1 MNTRWLA
8 ISPWALASLLLI
20 GSFVQPGRATEIWI
34 RNAGQE
40 PFFFSLRERPDAP
53 WGDSITIEPN
63 SEQRFEVPRAQ
74 QVSYLTDRVH
84 FAWLQPGERYQITDP
99 RRGMLNRV
107 VQVQRPELPQEP
119 KPWDGPPGPSHPVP
133 PAPSSERHQELNPP
147 RQDSQVKPA
156 AASSQPS
163 PSSKPSPS
171 AAPIKPP
178 TPSAAESEPRLAA
191 DSRTTS
197 GDRDRSRQENAV
209 PKNGE
214 PDVTATEDRPR
225 AAPAV
230 LDAEKRTNRL
240 VSPTAEG
247 STAAES
253 NRSANHELVPE
264 ATVADLLPS
273 PVPAKRPASATVD
286 HASESSRILERGR
299 DERIGQGEPE
309 TVRTVRV
316 RAIVDETY
324 RQVVRD
330 WRERIPRIVGS
341 ASAYFERQFGI
352 RLTLTVLL
360 PWEYQALADSP
371 TDQWRHL
378 LKQSPEG
385 VDLIIAFAG
394 YGDHFRLQPETLY
407 TGQLG
412 RAAFFGQHIL
422 IADQRDIHENRAKMT
437 LIHELGHVF
446 GAFHVA
452 APNLVM
458 TPQYA
463 DLPSELIVAGRVP
476 FGEPATKIIQMT
488 RDFHFPLGVESLS
501 PETRQFI
508 QAAFRAH
515 GLANEQTSADPITE
529 GYRYLQERAE
539 CRAEQ
544 WQRKAQQ
551 ARDDYLGGQ
560 RE

>member
-1 MNTRWLA
+1 MKASWWV
-8 ISPWALASLLLI
+8 ISGWALASLMSI
-20 GSFVQPGRATEIWI
+20 GSFVQPGRAAEIWI

-40 PFFFSLRERPDAP
+40 PFFFSRRERPDAA

-63 SEQRFEVPRAQ
+63 SEQRFEVLRAQ
-74 QVSYLTDRVH
+74 QVSYWTDRVH
-84 FAWLQPGERYQITDP
+84 LVWLQPGVRYQIADP
-99 RRGMLNRV
+99 RSGMLIRV

-119 KPWDGPPGPSHPVP
+119 KSWDGPPGRSQREPRSPEP
-133 PAPSSERHQELNPP
+133 ERQAEFIPP

-156 AASSQPS
+156 AATVAPLPAAGSD
-163 PSSKPSPS
+163 KVS
-171 AAPIKPP
+171 A
-178 TPSAAESEPRLAA
+178 AAESAPGLGAG
-191 DSRTTS
+191 SPIPS
-197 GDRDRSRQENAV
+197 GDRDRSWEENAV
-209 PKNGE
+209 RGNGQ
-214 PDVTATEDRPR
+214 PDVTAQGDRPHEAR
-225 AAPAV
+225 SEF
-230 LDAEKRTNRL
+230 DAEKKPHRL
-240 VSPTAEG
+240 SSPKAVE
-247 STAAES
+247 STATGSSRAAD
-253 NRSANHELVPE
+253 NKLTPE

-273 PVPAKRPASATVD
+273 PVPTKSPASVTVD
-286 HASESSRILERGR
+286 QASESSRVLERVG
-299 DERIGQGEPE
+299 DERVRPGEPAAS
-309 TVRTVRV
+309 RTVRV

-324 RQVVRD
+324 RQVVHD

-360 PWEYQALADSP
+360 PWEYKALADSP
-371 TDQWRHL
+371 ADQWRHL

-385 VDLIIAFAG
+385 VDLIVAFAG

-463 DLPSELIVAGRVP
+463 DLPGELIVAGRVP

-508 QAAFRAH
+508 QAAFRMH
-515 GLANEQTSADPITE
+515 GLANERTSADPITE

-539 CRAEQ
+539 SRAEQ
-544 WQRKAQQ
+544 WERKAQQ
-551 ARDDYLGGQ
+551 ARNDYLDRQ